1 MKKFFNIIV
10 FISIILTI
18 VSCSTIPKN
27 RVPINNDEVWR
38 GSGRT
43 YQEENDYS
51 TQIESFGYIPID
63 PMPLY
68 IRDYDAHFDPTNKDY
83 LNVLPDESI
92 LVATG
97 IHNLDGTISFGP
109 IGGTVKG
116 RKYTVIMDWIKYKT
130 IPRTIIREK
139 DTLLDKTFL
148 YFDPTEEWQQ
158 GEIKKLSNPVE
169 KNSIPIYAGVG
180 LRLIATF
187 EADSLGMNVSGIF
200 GVSGSFSSNKVK
212 GNLIIQSLG
221 ISGKSVSLP
230 LPSEI
235 NPTAI
240 QNALMTI
247 SQIRALVY
255 TSDDNDIQITPRI
268 VGFYNTVGKITN
280 RHNMISALS
289 SITVPFEFN
298 LPSEKRLELYEKEII
313 FQNKMKELDKK
324 YKPKILSINNE

>member
-1 MKKFFNIIV
+1 MKSLFYIITLTSVIVV
-10 FISIILTI
+10 FT
-18 VSCSTIPKN
+18 SCSSLPKN

-38 GSGRT
+38 SSERI
-43 YQEENDYS
+43 EKKENDYS
-51 TQIESFGYIPID
+51 TEIESFGYIPID

-68 IRDYDAHFDPTNKDY
+68 IRDYDAHFKPTNEDY

-130 IPRTIIREK
+130 IPKSIIREK
-139 DTLLDKTFL
+139 DSLLGKTFL
-148 YFDPTEEWQQ
+148 YFDIEEERQQ
-158 GEIKKLSNPVE
+158 DEVKKVSNQVE

-255 TSDDNDIQITPRI
+255 TSDDNDIRITPRI

-289 SITVPFEFN
+289 SITVPFDFN
-298 LPSEKRLELYEKEII
+298 LPSEKKLELYEKELE
-313 FQNKMKELDKK
+313 FRNKMDELRKK
-324 YKPKILSINNE
+324 YSKD